1 MGYCENFCPLGDWKA
16 RRQVRVPYL
25 KMKESKYDKVNKR
38 KTKTSHVFEQVVI
51 LQTVQRI
58 IKPKTEKMT
67 KHKGNGLTNKNS

>member
-1 MGYCENFCPLGDWKA
+1 
-16 RRQVRVPYL
+16 
-25 KMKESKYDKVNKR
+25 MKESKYDKVNKR

-67 KHKGNGLTNKNS
+67 KHKGHGLTNKNS